1 MTDSLPFGRHRGKL
15 LPDVPSDY
23 LAWLL
28 RAVKLSRGLRD
39 AVAAE
44 LVGRGVAAPPPPALP
59 AQGGGA
65 CCAGRRYRH
74 RWMDDRRGRRQIRRE
89 CDGCGTGLGFAPQV
103 EPFTTE
109 ADAAASD
116 TAALDVLLKCEE

>member
-59 AQGGGA
+59 APGGVPAAQAGA
-65 CCAGRRYRH
+65 TAIGGWMTVAAAARFAASATAAGR
-74 RWMDDRRGRRQIRRE
+74 G
-89 CDGCGTGLGFAPQV
+89 
-103 EPFTTE
+103 
-109 ADAAASD
+109 
-116 TAALDVLLKCEE
+116 